1 MKQLTNLY
9 DLLNHEIQMLHNVE
23 KWQIASLPRMIKKT
37 SNPRLQEAFEQHL
50 EDTKVHKHRLE
61 VISKILN
68 IDPAGEGNPAI
79 KGMIAE
85 GEKIIHKN
93 ATPETRD
100 AALIAT
106 AQKIEHYEIAGYGT
120 AAYVAQQ
127 LGLMRIGE
135 LLDITLQEE
144 QATDTILNII
154 AKAEVNIAADLAY
167 A

>member
-23 KWQIASLPRMIKKT
+23 KWQIAALPRMIKKT
-37 SNPRLQEAFEQHL
+37 SNPRLQEAFQQHL
-50 EDTKVHKHRLE
+50 EDTKVHKQRLE